1 MTSMRH
7 TKPKLV
13 EYYWSNKNTPTVQ
26 IGKMTPN
33 FFSFINKTENQIK
46 LFWFL
51 NIIGRI
57 LTCHV
62 YKMEEFKE
70 FFQINKTEIK
80 SNYLDFFF
88 FKENFNFLVSVPP
101 PFKGRKLLPS
111 NFHNCNS
118 FPCNPRIS
126 HLESLPRLWFFFS
139 RLDILLLCADHFVS
153 EV

>member
-1 MTSMRH
+1 MTSMRP

-88 FKENFNFLVSVPP
+88 LFFFFFLKKILI
-101 PFKGRKLLPS
+101 FL
-111 NFHNCNS
+111 FQ
-118 FPCNPRIS
+118 S
-126 HLESLPRLWFFFS
+126 HLPLKGENYYLQISITAIRFPA
-139 RLDILLLCADHFVS
+139 ILAYPI
-153 EV
+153 